1 MVVDTGSPERG
12 SPLPPSAVS
21 TPLEVETV
29 TTLARFDELREEW
42 GQLLGASA
50 SDGFFLTWEWLHTW
64 WKHLAGGRQLSILSV
79 RSGGKLIAIAP
90 LAVRPRRLSR
100 LVPFR
105 AVEFL
110 GTGSVGSNYLD
121 LIVRRGH
128 EPEALEALAGRLG
141 RVRLELEF
149 VQVRSESSVAAGLAE
164 DLGRSGWTA
173 TRGQGQVCPFRTLRG
188 PNGAELDVDGLDR
201 RLKELKKRF
210 EVRFEQVTT
219 EPQRREA
226 LSTLVR
232 LHGMRWQDRECPE
245 EAFHTPELLAF
256 HEELSRLAL
265 ERGWLR
271 LLLLLVNGEPAAS
284 LYGFRYGGT
293 FYFYQSGF
301 DPKYGKYS
309 VGLITLGLTIRLA
322 IEEGAEE
329 FDLLAGDEQYKF
341 RWAKEVRELAQFALY
356 PPGWRGLVRR
366 RVMAV
371 CRAGRKTARRI
382 LPRDL
387 LARVTSPRSGA
398 EIPHAA
404 SAG

>member
-1 MVVDTGSPERG
+1 MDVGSPERG
-12 SPLPPSAVS
+12 SPFPTDAFTRP
-21 TPLEVETV
+21 TEVETV
-29 TTLARFDELREEW
+29 TTLARFEELREEW
-42 GQLLGASA
+42 GELLGASA
-50 SDGFFLTWEWLHTW
+50 SDGLFLTWEWLHTW
-64 WKHLAGGRQLSILSV
+64 WKHLAGGRSLSILAV
-79 RSGGKLIAIAP
+79 RSGGELIAIAP
-90 LAVRPRRLSR
+90 LALRPRRLSR

-121 LIVRRGH
+121 LIVRRGR
-128 EPEALEALAGRLG
+128 EREALEALARRLARARLG
-141 RVRLELEF
+141 VEL
-149 VQVRSESSVAAGLAE
+149 VQVRRESSLAAGLAE
-164 DLGRSGWTA
+164 DLGRRGWTA
-173 TRGQGQVCPFRTLRG
+173 SMARGQVCPFRTLRG
-188 PNGAELDVDGLDR
+188 PQGAAHDVDGLDR

-210 EVRFEQVTT
+210 DVRFEQVIA

-232 LHGMRWQDRECPE
+232 LHGMRWRDRDCPE
-245 EAFHTPELLAF
+245 EAFHTPELLSF

-284 LYGFRYGGT
+284 LYGFRYGRT

-301 DPKYGKYS
+301 DPRYGKYS
-309 VGLITLGLTIRLA
+309 VGLITLGLTIRQA
-322 IEEGAEE
+322 IEEGADE

-341 RWAKEVRELAQFALY
+341 RWAKEVRELAQFELY
-356 PPGWRGLVRR
+356 PPGWRGLLRQ
-366 RVMAV
+366 RVMGM

-387 LARVTSPRSGA
+387 LARATAAGGA
-398 EIPHAA
+398 ADIPHAA
-404 SAG
+404 SAR